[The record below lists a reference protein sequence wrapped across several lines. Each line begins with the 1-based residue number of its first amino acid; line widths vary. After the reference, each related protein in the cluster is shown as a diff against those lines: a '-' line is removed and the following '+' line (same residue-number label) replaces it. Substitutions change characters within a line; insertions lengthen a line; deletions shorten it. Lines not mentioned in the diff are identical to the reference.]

1 MDETLFKYV
10 LEPGVLDVRRMQADG
25 IYPSEERLARGP
37 IAVFECAQEIPCNPC
52 ESACRQGYI
61 EIGEDITRLPMLD
74 ERCTGCGLCLSSCPG
89 LSIFV
94 LDAAYSETEAA
105 VTMPYE
111 LLPLPGK
118 GERVRALDR
127 RGREVCAGTV
137 LSVHRSSQ
145 DRAFHSVKVAI
156 PKAHLHEVR
165 HLERIAN
172 AR

>member
-37 IAVFECAQEIPCNPC
+37 IAVFECAQKIPCNPC
-52 ESACRQGYI
+52 EAACQQGYI
-61 EIGEDITRLPMLD
+61 EIGEDITRLPVLD
-74 ERCTGCGLCLSSCPG
+74 ESCTGCGLCLPACPG

-94 LDAAYSETEAA
+94 LDATYSETEAA
-105 VTMPYE
+105 VTLPYE
-111 LLPLPGK
+111 LLPLPVK

-127 RGREVCAGTV
+127 RGTEVCAGTV
-137 LSVHRSSQ
+137 VSVRSGAK

-156 PKAHLHEVR
+156 PKAYLHEVR

-172 AR
+172 AV